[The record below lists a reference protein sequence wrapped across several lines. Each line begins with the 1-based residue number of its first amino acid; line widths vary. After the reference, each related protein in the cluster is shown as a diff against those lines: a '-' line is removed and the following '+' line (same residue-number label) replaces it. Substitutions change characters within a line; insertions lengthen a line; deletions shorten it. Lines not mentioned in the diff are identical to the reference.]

1 MKNVKMT
8 IWMMA
13 LVLTVSWLCEP
24 VQAGIIIQDK
34 RDGGWA
40 ILYAS
45 PTGQTFTA
53 EDEYIQSIGFWL
65 EDWNPSSGP
74 IDITIELFWGE
85 GIGGQS
91 LGSAPVEG
99 LYLGFNGFFDANFD
113 FVRLEVGQMYT
124 AILSSPN
131 MRAAVRWFQWAYPD
145 GTPLYSD
152 PYTGGDVIFQGQIEN
167 YIDATFRVTPVPE
180 PATLLL
186 LGLGAMMLRRRR

>member
-1 MKNVKMT
+1 
-8 IWMMA
+8 
-13 LVLTVSWLCEP
+13 LT
-24 VQAGIIIQDK
+24 D
-34 RDGGWA
+34 
-40 ILYAS
+40 Y
-45 PTGQTFTA
+45 
-53 EDEYIQSIGFWL
+53 
-65 EDWNPSSGP
+65 NPDLGS
-74 IDITIELFWGE
+74 IDITIELFQGE